1 MSRRSCNNTIL
12 QIKKTTM
19 NILLTNDDG
28 IYAKGLR
35 ALYKRFSSQHS
46 VTVVAPDRERSA
58 VGHGI
63 TLHQPLRAT
72 KVSIDSGY
80 HGYAVNGT
88 PADCIKI
95 SLMEILNEP
104 PDLVISGIN
113 PGANVG
119 VNLNYSG
126 TVAAAKEASL
136 YKLPAMAVSIKGY
149 QSGTFDDAALF
160 TVHLAEMI
168 LKHGLPV
175 GTMLNVNIPD
185 MPIKGTKGVRISK
198 QGTMI
203 YAEYIEKRIDPRN
216 RVYYWHGHDSTV
228 SSNNPEFDVTALDED
243 FISIT
248 PIQCDMTDYRLLED
262 LKQWKIDLHTMGN
275 TDERK

>member
-1 MSRRSCNNTIL
+1 
-12 QIKKTTM
+12 M
-19 NILLTNDDG
+19 NLLLTNDDG
-28 IYAKGLR
+28 IYAEGLW
-35 ALYKRFSSQHS
+35 ALYKKFSTQHD

-72 KVSIDSGY
+72 KISIDSGL

-95 SLMEILNEP
+95 SLMEILNVT

-113 PGANVG
+113 LGANVG

-126 TVAAAKEASL
+126 TVAAAKEAAL

-149 QSGTFDDAALF
+149 QSATFDEAALF
-160 TVHLAEMI
+160 TAHLAEMI
-168 LKHGLPV
+168 LKRGLPV

-185 MPIKGTKGVRISK
+185 TPINGIKGVRMCK

-203 YAEYIEKRIDPRN
+203 YAEYIEKRVDPRN
-216 RVYYWHGHDSTV
+216 RVYYWHGHDSNV
-228 SSNNPEFDVTALDED
+228 SSNNSEYDVVALNED

-262 LKQWKIDLHTMGN
+262 LKHWKINIDTMGN
-275 TDERK
+275 GKETKQG

>member
-1 MSRRSCNNTIL
+1 
-12 QIKKTTM
+12 M

-28 IYAKGLR
+28 IYADGLW
-35 ALYKRFSSQHS
+35 ALYKRFRPRHT

-72 KVSIDSGY
+72 RVSINGDL

-88 PADCIKI
+88 PVDCIKI
-95 SLMEILNEP
+95 SLMEILDDP
-104 PDLVISGIN
+104 PELVLSGIN
-113 PGANVG
+113 LGANVG

-126 TVAAAKEASL
+126 TVAAAKEAAL
-136 YKLPAMAVSIKGY
+136 YKLPAIAVSIKGY
-149 QSGTFDDAALF
+149 QSASFDDAALF
-160 TVHLAEMI
+160 TAHLAEMV
-168 LKHGLPV
+168 LAQGLPV

-185 MPIKGTKGVRISK
+185 MPINRIKGVRMCK
-198 QGTMI
+198 QGTML

-216 RVYYWHGHDSTV
+216 RSYYWHGHDSNI
-228 SSNNPEFDVTALDED
+228 SSNNPEYDVVALNED

-262 LKQWKIDLHTMGN
+262 LKQWNLDINIMGG
-275 TDERK
+275 TDNGKNHNKAD